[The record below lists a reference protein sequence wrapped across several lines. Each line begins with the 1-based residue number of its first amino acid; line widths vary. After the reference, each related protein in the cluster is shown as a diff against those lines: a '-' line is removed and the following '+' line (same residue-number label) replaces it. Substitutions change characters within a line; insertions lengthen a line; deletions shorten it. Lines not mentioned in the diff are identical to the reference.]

1 MRDLYDSFES
11 VKDSY
16 EEYKDNVD
24 KFKDGIEK
32 INTGS
37 NIIAYNYI
45 YNSSTATEEMKQ
57 YAVIE
62 IMDGFFSLA
71 GDSIG
76 NEYGGQ
82 MFAVFDS
89 NYVQD
94 GYDICGKRT
103 FQLKLYDLMR
113 DALNEGNAEV
123 AEAYNTMYTNID
135 ESYEAYKI
143 AIEECCKN
151 DFPTTK
157 KEWDMF
163 YKNYQENN
171 DPEEIFDNMNSWLDD
186 LAENLGLYDDSTFL
200 GHLNNVW
207 SDFLCNKILTA
218 PQRLYYYLEKKIKNM
233 TIEDACDQIDKSID
247 STNLPE
253 HEKERLKEQMKKIF
267 CTDEIKTAT
276 VDSLKDVK
284 SSFTSA
290 TTARRV
296 LYDPIILDL
305 DGDGTVDNG
314 IKLTA

>member
-1 MRDLYDSFES
+1 MSEKTNFFEEGKEAYDT
-11 VKDSY
+11 
-16 EEYKDNVD
+16 VD
-24 KFKDGIEK
+24 EKIGEVTDAVDK
-32 INTGS
+32 INTLS
-37 NIIAYNYI
+37 DIWVYTKI
-45 YNSSTATEEMKQ
+45 YNSSESTDEMKMHASIQ
-57 YAVIE
+57 IINSFASI
-62 IMDGFFSLA
+62 A
-71 GDSIG
+71 GDNISSE
-76 NEYGGQ
+76 NGGSY
-82 MFAVFDS
+82 FSAFDS
-89 NYVQD
+89 NYVND
-94 GYDICGKRT
+94 AINICSKEVFERH
-103 FQLKLYDLMR
+103 LYDMGVN
-113 DALNEGNAEV
+113 ALKNGDSNAQI
-123 AEAYNTMYTNID
+123 YQNMCDNLD
-135 ESYEAYKI
+135 KSYEAYKI

-218 PQRLYYYLEKKIKNM
+218 PQRLYNYLEKKIKNM

-247 STNLPE
+247 FTNLPE
-253 HEKERLKEQMKKIF
+253 HEKKRLKEQMKKIF

-305 DGDGTVDNG
+305 DGDGTLDNG